1 MARLGVALVFHHH
14 QPWYLDPD
22 GNVRHPWVF
31 TNAAR
36 YRAHLEELEEHP
48 SIHPTFNVQPVLLQ
62 QWALGGKGFRYVHP
76 DGTTEERDPS
86 SAEATGSRELLRGYR
101 RLARRGE
108 VEFLTSPHFHPIMAL
123 MVTKGF
129 PSDLDWHM
137 EEGRKATK
145 QFLGV
150 EPQGLWVPE
159 MAFNMEVWQR
169 LQGLGVQY
177 TVLEGAILQRKG
189 KHPYQPYLL
198 EGGDSGLTV
207 FLRHTHISNH
217 IAFDWSS
224 DVEGLRGADLCLR
237 HIRRS
242 AKGRPFVVL
251 AMDGENWMRGRGLL
265 HHLYRGLDAAE
276 DMETVTLH
284 ELFEVRGAQ
293 PLRSFP
299 DGSWGKDHD
308 FSSWIGSPA
317 KDRMWRLLRRAKG
330 AIEKAGSNAAQT
342 HPRIERA
349 RWHLR
354 VAQASDYTYWDTTT
368 PGPLMTLGMMHGRRA
383 LELAAEAA
391 Y

>member
-48 SIHPTFNVQPVLLQ
+48 SIRPTFNVQPVLLQ

-86 SAEATGSRELLRGYR
+86 SAEARGSREMLRGYR
-101 RLARRGE
+101 RLARKGE
-108 VEFLTSPHFHPIMAL
+108 VEFLTSPQFHPIVAL
-123 MVTKGF
+123 LASQGF
-129 PSDLDWHM
+129 REDLTWHVRQ
-137 EEGRKATK
+137 GAQATTR
-145 QFLGV
+145 FLGIRAT
-150 EPQGLWVPE
+150 GLWLPE
-159 MAFNMEVWQR
+159 MAFSMEALPF
-169 LQGLGVQY
+169 LQGHQY
-177 TVLEGAILQRKG
+177 TVLEGALLQRRG
-189 KHPYQPYLL
+189 KHPYQPYRL
-198 EGGDSGLTV
+198 GGEVEETAV

-217 IAFDWSS
+217 LAFDWNG
-224 DVEGLRGADLCLR
+224 DVEGSHGADQCLR
-237 HIRRS
+237 HLRRS
-242 AKGRPFVVL
+242 AKSRPFVVL
-251 AMDGENWMRGRGLL
+251 ALDGENWMRGKGLL

-284 ELFEVRGAQ
+284 ELFEGRGAQ

-342 HPRIERA
+342 HPRIEGA

-368 PGPLMTLGMMHGRRA
+368 PGPLMALGMMHARRA
-383 LELAAEAA
+383 LELAAEATC
-391 Y
+391 